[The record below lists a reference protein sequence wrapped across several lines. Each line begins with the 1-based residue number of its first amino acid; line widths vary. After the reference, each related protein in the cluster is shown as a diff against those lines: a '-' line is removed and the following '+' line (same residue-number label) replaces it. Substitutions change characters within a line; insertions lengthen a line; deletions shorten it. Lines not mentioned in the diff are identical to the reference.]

1 MLNPRGLLGDVLG
14 HALPFF
20 YGIIPVSTNK
30 ISILYFL
37 YVLFGI
43 IGTTILNLCWN
54 LMSMNKERT
63 PSAVILN
70 VVRIS
75 SGVIQSVISAYLFF
89 LLYNR
94 SMDPFS

>member
-37 YVLFGI
+37 YDVLFGI

-54 LMSMNKERT
+54 LMSMNKRAYT
-63 PSAVILN
+63 ICCHFKCCTHFLWRYPVCDFCILILF
-70 VVRIS
+70 VV
-75 SGVIQSVISAYLFF
+75 
-89 LLYNR
+89 
-94 SMDPFS
+94 

>member
-43 IGTTILNLCWN
+43 I
-54 LMSMNKERT
+54 
-63 PSAVILN
+63 AVSYTHL
-70 VVRIS
+70 R
-75 SGVIQSVISAYLFF
+75 AHET
-89 LLYNR
+89 
-94 SMDPFS
+94 

>member
-43 IGTTILNLCWN
+43 IGTTH
-54 LMSMNKERT
+54 T
-63 PSAVILN
+63 QP
-70 VVRIS
+70 
-75 SGVIQSVISAYLFF
+75 
-89 LLYNR
+89 LLESYVYE
-94 SMDPFS
+94 

>member
-1 MLNPRGLLGDVLG
+1 MRQSYELQRRMEFSLYQSTGWQVGPPFLSCATKKFPSAMLNPRGLLGDVLG

-43 IGTTILNLCWN
+43 IGTTILQPLLEYLC
-54 LMSMNKERT
+54 L
-63 PSAVILN
+63 
-70 VVRIS
+70 
-75 SGVIQSVISAYLFF
+75 
-89 LLYNR
+89 
-94 SMDPFS
+94 